1 MLSRSIEFYGCLGAP
16 YAINLTSDLVLQVG
30 AWCNLIG
37 LEISLETIPDDSPE
51 AWLNP
56 CTRGLKY
63 ARIVFAV
70 KKTPNWLTFHKA
82 RCLAVR

>member
-1 MLSRSIEFYGCLGAP
+1 MSGSSLRDK
-16 YAINLTSDLVLQVG
+16 SDLRFSPQVG

-51 AWLNP
+51 ARLNP
-56 CTRGLKY
+56 CNTRVPDY
-63 ARIVFAV
+63 TRVVFTVV